1 MRKFAEL
8 ARSSTAASG
17 RVLLIAAAIGALLV
31 CPAMFAQAQTPVS
44 FPLKD
49 GMVMFMLPS
58 KNMDCTFVPKQ
69 TAVYMPAGGGPE
81 LTCDRRDPKYVRVV
95 LGPTKAAE
103 RIDNPGEQP
112 CCGADNILQYG
123 QAWTG
128 GPFTC
133 QSAASGVTC
142 RHKNGH
148 GFSLSKAKI
157 EVH

>member
-1 MRKFAEL
+1 MRKIAEL
-8 ARSSTAASG
+8 GSTAESS
-17 RVLLIAAAIGALLV
+17 RILLAAAAIGALLV
-31 CPAMFAQAQTPVS
+31 CPDMRAHAQATVN
-44 FPLKD
+44 FPLKN
-49 GMVMFMLPS
+49 GMVMFMMPS
-58 KNMDCTFVPKQ
+58 KNMECTFVAKQ

-103 RIDNPGEQP
+103 RTDDPGEQP

-123 QAWTG
+123 QTWTD

-133 QSAASGVTC
+133 ESAPSGLVC